1 MLGNLVK
8 LERVVTEMK
17 LDGFIWDK
25 FLFVLTGQGI
35 FIFVFHFFALML
47 VSG

>member
-25 FLFVLTGQGI
+25 FRNWNTILRLTKLIPQVLFLNV
-35 FIFVFHFFALML
+35 
-47 VSG
+47 